1 MKKIYIWLIFTVLI
15 GLLPIIARLITVN
28 MFTLKDVVC
37 ISPVDIIIFGIVLHV
52 SILNELNN
60 LQKDNEWRLIATG
73 ISTIFII
80 GYVLLL
86 SAAIA
91 SESKNLSINLKLLF
105 NSAVAL
111 ACISFIKCF
120 VILLHYRKIELG
132 YLK

>member
-1 MKKIYIWLIFTVLI
+1 MKKIYIWLIFTVLV
-15 GLLPIIARLITVN
+15 GLLPIIARVITVN
-28 MFTLKDVVC
+28 MFTLKDVVY
-37 ISPVDIIIFGIVLHV
+37 ISPVDIIVFGIVLHV

-60 LQKDNEWRLIATG
+60 LQKDNEWRLIAIG

-91 SESKNLSINLKLLF
+91 SESKNLSINLELLL
-105 NSAVAL
+105 NSAIAL
-111 ACISFIKCF
+111 AFISFIKCL

-132 YLK
+132 Y